1 MIRNNAKNLLSKIK
15 EENNNIA
22 YKNYIL
28 IQKFEGKKTILFATN
43 FKKELEDI
51 KNIYNIK
58 NRGIDA
64 FDQYLSISSIQRR
77 CKKWYEKV
85 LLFGIDASIINA

>member
-1 MIRNNAKNLLSKIK
+1 MEKLSKKNYLNVTLLRKYAKNWPSKIK

-22 YKNYIL
+22 YKNSIL
-28 IQKFEGKKTILFATN
+28 IQKFEDKKTILFTTN

-58 NRGIDA
+58 DRGIDV
-64 FDQYLSISSIQRR
+64 FDQYL
-77 CKKWYEKV
+77 
-85 LLFGIDASIINA
+85 